1 MPENFTTSSALD
13 YAAALN
19 GKFMNWH
26 EKCSYYAGKKLPYC
40 SRKQGQAVYS
50 ADVRRLEPAGNLTR
64 IWRNCY
70 LSRLYMLLMIAFNLF
85 TDDAEDRKIPV
96 GGQAVIE
103 GVLMKGKSLWGLA
116 VRKPSGDVYRESWPN
131 SSRTER
137 FPYKLPFIRGVV
149 VMCEMMATGFKALSR
164 SAEVAL
170 EETEEQMTF
179 KDILLSVIIA
189 IAAVGGL
196 FIALPLW
203 IAGMVAE
210 TPLYVNITEGL
221 LRAVIF
227 IGYVAVIGLWKDIRE
242 VFRYHGA
249 EHKTINAFEHGLTM
263 TPENI
268 MTCSRI
274 HPRCGTSF
282 LLIAVIVSIIIFS
295 PVKTLIAGESF
306 MLQVAARIIL
316 IPVVIGI
323 SYEIIRLSTRS
334 GKIGFCI
341 IAPFLTLQYLTT
353 RA

>member
-1 MPENFTTSSALD
+1 MIKRINL
-13 YAAALN
+13 L
-19 GKFMNWH
+19 FM
-26 EKCSYYAGKKLPYC
+26 L
-40 SRKQGQAVYS
+40 V
-50 ADVRRLEPAGNLTR
+50 
-64 IWRNCY
+64 
-70 LSRLYMLLMIAFNLF
+70 MNLF
-85 TDDAEDRKIPV
+85 ASEAEIKKIPV

-103 GVLMKGKSLWGLA
+103 GVLMKGKNLWGLA
-116 VRKPSGDVYRESWPN
+116 VRRPAGDIFHENWPN

-137 FPYKLPFIRGVV
+137 MPYKLPLIRGVV

-170 EETEEQMTF
+170 EETQEELTF
-179 KDILLSVIIA
+179 KDILLSVA
-189 IAAVGGL
+189 IAVIAVGGL

-203 IAGMVAE
+203 LAGHIAT
-210 TPLYVNITEGL
+210 TPLYVNITEGI

-227 IGYVAVIGLWKDIRE
+227 IGYVAVIGMWSDIKQ

-249 EHKTINAFEHGLTM
+249 EHKTINAFEHGLKM

-295 PVKTLIAGESF
+295 PIKTLIAGESF
-306 MLQVAARIIL
+306 ALQVAARIIL

-323 SYEIIRLSTRS
+323 SYELIRLASNS
-334 GKIGFCI
+334 GKVGLCI
-341 IAPFLTLQYLTT
+341 IAPFLSLQYLTT
-353 RA
+353 REPDIKQAEVALISLDTALNGGLLS

>member
-1 MPENFTTSSALD
+1 MI
-13 YAAALN
+13 
-19 GKFMNWH
+19 K
-26 EKCSYYAGKKLPYC
+26 
-40 SRKQGQAVYS
+40 
-50 ADVRRLEPAGNLTR
+50 RLHL
-64 IWRNCY
+64 
-70 LSRLYMLLMIAFNLF
+70 LLMIVMNLF
-85 TDDAEDRKIPV
+85 ASEAEIKKIPV

-103 GVLMKGKSLWGLA
+103 GVLMKGKNLWGLA
-116 VRKPSGDVYRESWPN
+116 VRRPTGDIFSENWPN

-137 FPYKLPFIRGVV
+137 MPYKLPFIRGVV

-170 EETEEQMTF
+170 EETQEELTY
-179 KDILLSVIIA
+179 KDILLSVAIA
-189 IAAVGGL
+189 IVAVGGL

-203 IAGMVAE
+203 LAGRIAT
-210 TPLYVNITEGL
+210 TPLYVNITEGV

-227 IGYVAVIGLWKDIRE
+227 IGYVAVIGMWSDIKQ

-249 EHKTINAFEHGLTM
+249 EHKTINAFEHGLKM

-306 MLQVAARIIL
+306 ALQVLARIIL

-323 SYEIIRLSTRS
+323 SYELIRLASNS
-334 GKIGFCI
+334 GKIGLCI
-341 IAPFLTLQYLTT
+341 VAPFLSLQYLTT
-353 RA
+353 REPDIKQAEVALVSLDTALKGALTA

>member
-1 MPENFTTSSALD
+1 MLKKLCWSLFT
-13 YAAALN
+13 ALN
-19 GKFMNWH
+19 LF
-26 EKCSYYAGKKLPYC
+26 
-40 SRKQGQAVYS
+40 
-50 ADVRRLEPAGNLTR
+50 ADEADN
-64 IWRNCY
+64 
-70 LSRLYMLLMIAFNLF
+70 
-85 TDDAEDRKIPV
+85 RKIPV

-103 GVLMKGKSLWGLA
+103 GVLMKGINLWGLA
-116 VRKPSGDVYRESWPN
+116 VRRPSGDVFTENWPN
-131 SSRTER
+131 SSRTKR
-137 FPYKLPFIRGVV
+137 YPYKLPFIRGIVI
-149 VMCEMMATGFKALSR
+149 MCEMMATGFKALSK

-170 EETEEQMTF
+170 EEDDEKMTW
-179 KDILLSVIIA
+179 KDILMAVLLA
-189 IAAVGGL
+189 IVAVGGL

-203 IAGMVAE
+203 LAGYVAN
-210 TPLYVNITEGL
+210 TPLFVNITEGV

-249 EHKTINAFEHGLTM
+249 EHKTINAFEHGLEM

-306 MLQVAARIIL
+306 ILQVLARIIL

-323 SYEIIRLSTRS
+323 SYEIIKLASNS
-334 GKIGFCI
+334 GKFGLCL
-341 IAPFLTLQYLTT
+341 IAPFLSLQYLTT
-353 RA
+353 REPNINQAEVALISLNTALEGGTQS